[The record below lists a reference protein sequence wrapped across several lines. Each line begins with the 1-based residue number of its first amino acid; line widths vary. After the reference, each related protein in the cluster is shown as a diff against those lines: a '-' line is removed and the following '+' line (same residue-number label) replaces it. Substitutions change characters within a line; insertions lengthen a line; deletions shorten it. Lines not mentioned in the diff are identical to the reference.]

1 MAMNITEEEANKHL
15 HDLFNKYQLKYGY
28 LTGQDNFKFGHG
40 VYYNDEYTNLTY
52 EITINRTNAKTG
64 KVVFYVSG
72 EVTYRGSDAGIFAD
86 TYSYT
91 LKIGRRG
98 ETKHCDFDTEEKLLC
113 ELDRIFNLEYRRAM
127 AVKKRILARIINN
140 LPG

>member
-1 MAMNITEEEANKHL
+1 MNQKEDEAYKHL
-15 HDLFNKYQLKYGY
+15 QDLFNKYQLKYGY

-52 EITINRTNAKTG
+52 EITINRTNKAG
-64 KVVFYVSG
+64 KVIFYVSS
-72 EVTYRGSDAGIFAD
+72 EVMYRGSDAGIFAD

-91 LKIGRRG
+91 LKIGRHG
-98 ETKHCDFDTEEKLLC
+98 ETKHCDFQSEENLLI
-113 ELDRIFNLEYRRAM
+113 ELDNIFNREYRKVM
-127 AVKKRILARIINN
+127 NVKKRILTRIIDN

>member
-1 MAMNITEEEANKHL
+1 MDIKEQEAYKHL
-15 HDLFNKYQLKYGY
+15 QDLFNKYQLKYGY

-52 EITINRTNAKTG
+52 EITINRTNKAG
-64 KVVFYVSG
+64 KVIFYVSG
-72 EVTYRGSDAGIFAD
+72 EVTYRGSDASIFAD

-91 LKIGRRG
+91 LKIGRRD
-98 ETKHCDFDTEEKLLC
+98 ETKHCDFQSEENLLN
-113 ELDRIFNLEYRRAM
+113 ELDHIFNMEYRKVM
-127 AVKKRILARIINN
+127 AVKKRILARIIDN

>member
-1 MAMNITEEEANKHL
+1 MDIKEQEAYKHL
-15 HDLFNKYQLKYGY
+15 QDLFNKYQLKYGY
-28 LTGQDNFKFGHG
+28 LTGQENFKFGHG

-52 EITINRTNAKTG
+52 EITINRTNAAG
-64 KVVFYVSG
+64 KVIFYVSS
-72 EVTYRGSDAGIFAD
+72 EVTYRGSDTGIFAD

-98 ETKHCDFDTEEKLLC
+98 ETKHCDFNTEEKLLS
-113 ELDRIFNLEYRRAM
+113 ELDRIFNLEYRRVM
-127 AVKKRILARIINN
+127 NVKKRKLAQIIDN